1 MSPRR
6 HKLLK
11 LACVLTLTSLALMS
25 WGILHPKPLAV
36 IAAMSIGQGVGIL
49 GVLLFGGVVAPDIR
63 AVLRR
68 RGSMPPPPPSS
79 SGSAAPPPPP
89 SSSESAAPPPSS
101 RGF

>member
-1 MSPRR
+1 VSPRR
-6 HKLLK
+6 QRLLK
-11 LACVLTLTSLALMS
+11 LACLLTLISLALMS

-68 RGSMPPPPPSS
+68 RGSSAPTPPASS
-79 SGSAAPPPPP
+79 TSPAAPSP
-89 SSSESAAPPPSS
+89 SFSESAAPPPSS
-101 RGF
+101 RDS